1 MPGFQPHYLTEP
13 MNKFFPET
21 QMVKLDHVGIPVNAE
36 DMKPVTEKYFKMLD
50 FHHYWSVDER
60 IRASE
65 KSSLRTTVV
74 SDFDEKV
81 KMPIFEPAP
90 GKKLSQTQVEIA

>member
-1 MPGFQPHYLTEP
+1 
-13 MNKFFPET
+13 MNRFFPEL
-21 QMVKLDHVGIPVNAE
+21 QVVKLDHVGIPVHA
-36 DMKPVTEKYFKMLD
+36 DHMKMVTENYFKMLD

-60 IRASE
+60 IMASE

-90 GKKLSQTQVEIA
+90 GKKLSQTQVDLLVTL